1 MKKPAIRYL
10 VASPYGDVPV
20 DDDKLDFPLEADPL
34 KTPYRV
40 YFRSISDFLL
50 GNNCMP
56 LLHSLNTAPGAE
68 IQPHD
73 IEEIVVRTEKHGAL
87 YHPASIEVVCR
98 ENRRKFGLNVA
109 VTDTGKDFL
118 KREFT
123 LLTMLHEKFSLPYIP
138 APYFLD
144 ELDSMVFLIEEWFEG
159 YHEFHIANTQNGGQ
173 KVKVWEYGKGD
184 RFLSPEESAEIYR
197 QASRILTLYYDVKNF
212 RLIYPWHH
220 AAGDFVVRIEDQ
232 NNSPSPNP
240 SHQGR
245 GNKRDVFRQGKG
257 HSFLIPSP
265 LVGEGEGEGY
275 FQDKIDVRLTTVRGY
290 ELFLNI
296 DEDTVHPALALFYF
310 LLHLSIQMRLDKLD
324 GVGDTAWA
332 DDGCVDATLA
342 GFFHGLD
349 SRKDFRECCGSAAEF
364 LNLLRSFGRDDLKTT
379 FRAVA
384 AQFERTKDFP
394 VIEKYLEDHIGRFFL
409 TLQNFP

>member
-56 LLHSLNTAPGAE
+56 LLHSLNTASGAE

-73 IEEIVVRTEKHGAL
+73 MEEIVVRTEKHGAL

-159 YHEFHIANTQNGGQ
+159 YHEFHIANTEDVGQ

-184 RFLSPEESAEIYR
+184 RFLSPEESAELYR
-197 QASRILTLYYDVKNF
+197 QASRILTLYYDVKDF

-220 AAGDFVVRIEDQ
+220 AAGDFVVKIPD
-232 NNSPSPNP
+232 
-240 SHQGR
+240 
-245 GNKRDVFRQGKG
+245 GKG
-257 HSFLIPSP
+257 
-265 LVGEGEGEGY
+265 
-275 FQDKIDVRLTTVRGY
+275 IDIRLTTVRGY
-290 ELFLNI
+290 EPFLSA
-296 DEDTVHPALALFYF
+296 DEHMVHPVLALFYF

-332 DDGCVDATLA
+332 DDGCVDATLT

-349 SRKDFRECCGSAAEF
+349 SKKDFRECCGSAAEF

-394 VIEKYLEDHIGRFFL
+394 VIEKYLEDHISRFFL
-409 TLQNFP
+409 TLQNFH